1 MLPSGLPRLALCC
14 VALVA
19 CQSAAFS
26 PALMFAPSSAPAAKR
41 CCPRLRT
48 LPASGLQ
55 AGGPRHSASTRM
67 AAKGKGG
74 TAKQKLSVVSKGFG
88 APKDSPLL
96 EMGKRLAKNLGKQ
109 SGKNPR
115 LWLDFGAAAA
125 EQEEYADARM
135 ILEAGLAECGGS
147 SDLLVSAL
155 GQMRRTGP
163 TPEIEALAAN
173 VAWPGKASTSAYIPQ
188 EHTFSRYSVPLPPN
202 VCARGSEHKT
212 GEGIVC
218 VSNEPILD
226 PAECRWVVDEVNR
239 VANGWKSDK
248 SAKETIGTDNIW
260 SRPFP
265 DRLWLREVPG
275 LLDWFETRLRSH
287 LFPMLQS
294 LYPDIIRKADDL
306 RCHDAFVVRYD
317 ASGMADLE
325 IHQDTTSFSF
335 TIALN
340 DKEEYEGGGTVFPL
354 VRPAESAADFGR
366 MAVKAGVGGVCSF
379 PGQLFHG
386 GQALKSP
393 HIVGLFCPLL

>member
-1 MLPSGLPRLALCC
+1 
-14 VALVA
+14 
-19 CQSAAFS
+19 
-26 PALMFAPSSAPAAKR
+26 
-41 CCPRLRT
+41 
-48 LPASGLQ
+48 
-55 AGGPRHSASTRM
+55 
-67 AAKGKGG
+67 
-74 TAKQKLSVVSKGFG
+74 
-88 APKDSPLL
+88 
-96 EMGKRLAKNLGKQ
+96 
-109 SGKNPR
+109 
-115 LWLDFGAAAA
+115 
-125 EQEEYADARM
+125 
-135 ILEAGLAECGGS
+135 
-147 SDLLVSAL
+147 
-155 GQMRRTGP
+155 
-163 TPEIEALAAN
+163 
-173 VAWPGKASTSAYIPQ
+173 
-188 EHTFSRYSVPLPPN
+188 
-202 VCARGSEHKT
+202 
-212 GEGIVC
+212 VC